1 MENKLMCS
9 SRSIGTGTRLE
20 SIRQRES
27 PPVDVELVGH
37 KSDRLFDLCDQP
49 GKLLSRAVHMVFS
62 GILTAALRH
71 LRSKL
76 RLLNQSAQARGDLRM
91 VHHQGSA
98 VWARDEDL
106 QRRTSG
112 SVSSQRNCH
121 NS

>member
-37 KSDRLFDLCDQP
+37 KADRLSDLCDQP

-62 GILTAALRH
+62 GILTAAMRH
-71 LRSKL
+71 LRSKQ
-76 RLLNQSAQARGDLRM
+76 RLLYQSAQA
-91 VHHQGSA
+91 
-98 VWARDEDL
+98 
-106 QRRTSG
+106 
-112 SVSSQRNCH
+112 
-121 NS
+121 